1 MSETAAK
8 ELYEFRYSMPVE
20 GWKADIFDNG
30 INRMAEIRATIVKN
44 AQYITYNNQQLMR
57 IIRIMLSF

>member
-1 MSETAAK
+1 
-8 ELYEFRYSMPVE
+8 MPVE